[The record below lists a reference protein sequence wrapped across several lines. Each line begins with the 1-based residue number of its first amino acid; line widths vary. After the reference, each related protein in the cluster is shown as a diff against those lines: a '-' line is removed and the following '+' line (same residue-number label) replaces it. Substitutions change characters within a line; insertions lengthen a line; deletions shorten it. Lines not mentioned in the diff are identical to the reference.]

1 VEVFNL
7 FDDELPAR
15 EDAQPG
21 FGGGRAMLRPLLG
34 GSSVGVSVYELPP
47 GERLWPYHYELNR
60 EEWLLVV
67 AGEPTLREP
76 GGERRLR
83 AGDVVCFPV
92 GPEGSHALRNEAGEP
107 VRVVVLAEYSQG
119 AYTTVQPDSDKI
131 LVRSVEGR
139 RIIRG
144 SPQLDYW
151 DGEA

>member
-7 FDDELPAR
+7 LDGERPAR
-15 EDAQPG
+15 EDARPG
-21 FGGGRAMLRPLLG
+21 FGGRRAMLRPMLG
-34 GSSVGVSVYELPP
+34 GSSVGVSVYEVAP

-92 GPEGSHALRNEAGEP
+92 GPEGAHALRNDTAEQ
-107 VRVVVLAEYSQG
+107 VRVVVLAEYPEG
-119 AYTTVQPDSDKI
+119 AYAAVQPDSDKL

-139 RIIRG
+139 RIVRG